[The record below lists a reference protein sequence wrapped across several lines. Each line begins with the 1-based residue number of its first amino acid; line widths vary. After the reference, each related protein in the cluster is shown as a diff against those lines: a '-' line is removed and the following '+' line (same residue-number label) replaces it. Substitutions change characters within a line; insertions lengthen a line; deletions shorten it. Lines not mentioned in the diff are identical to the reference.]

1 MFERFTESTTV
12 TVFFARYE
20 AAQLGMPQ
28 IDTERLLVGILRE
41 DKALIRQMSLN
52 MDYESA
58 QRKIAARVK
67 DSKPAV

>member
-1 MFERFTESTTV
+1 
-12 TVFFARYE
+12 
-20 AAQLGMPQ
+20 MPQ
-28 IDTERLLVGILRE
+28 IDTERLLVGILRQ

-67 DSKPAV
+67 DSKPAANVNVDLPLAEDANAH

>member
-28 IDTERLLVGILRE
+28 IDTEHLLVGILRE
-41 DKALIRQMSLN
+41 DKALIRQ
-52 MDYESA
+52 
-58 QRKIAARVK
+58 I
-67 DSKPAV
+67 P